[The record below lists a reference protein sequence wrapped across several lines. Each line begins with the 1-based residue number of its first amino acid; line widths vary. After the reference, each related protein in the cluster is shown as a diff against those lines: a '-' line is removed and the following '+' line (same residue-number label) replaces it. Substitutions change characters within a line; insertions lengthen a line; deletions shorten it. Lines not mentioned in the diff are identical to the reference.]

1 MTTGRSLR
9 IGEAILGGL
18 VLFLGL
24 FIAYETTQLTSGPGY
39 AAVGPALFPYMIAAG
54 LVVIGALVLREAF
67 FGHVAHERGMEL
79 DWGAVLLLL
88 VGLVVQGILL
98 LPLGWVLA
106 TTAMFVVVARAFGSR
121 RPLLDAGIG
130 LAITVIA
137 FVLFNYGL
145 GLNLPGGWLLE
156 SFGLT

>member
-79 DWGAVLLLL
+79 DWWAVLLVL

-130 LAITVIA
+130 LAITAIA

-145 GLNLPGGWLLE
+145 GLNLPSGWVFE
-156 SFGLT
+156 SSGLT

>member
-18 VLFLGL
+18 VLVLGL
-24 FIAYETTQLTSGPGY
+24 FIAYETTQLHSGPGY

-79 DWGAVLLLL
+79 DWRAVLLVL

-98 LPLGWVLA
+98 LPLGWILA
-106 TTAMFVVVARAFGSR
+106 TSAMFVVVARAFGSR

-130 LAITVIA
+130 LAITVVA

-145 GLNLPGGWLLE
+145 GLNLPFGWAFE
-156 SFGLT
+156 SLGLT

>member
-79 DWGAVLLLL
+79 DWWAVLLLL
-88 VGLVVQGILL
+88 VGLVVQGVLL
-98 LPLGWVLA
+98 LPLGWILA
-106 TTAMFVVVARAFGSR
+106 TTALFVIVARAFRSR

-130 LAITVIA
+130 LAITVVA

-145 GLNLPGGWLLE
+145 GLNLPFGWAFE